1 MSNDWINLIN
11 LTLGRRTGRT
21 TFKTSRNTP
30 LLSNVCTKDKDLE
43 EKQAKGQGRG
53 GISTEVRKGSL
64 ADALLDYICFVQFL
78 LIRYSS

>member
-1 MSNDWINLIN
+1 MSSDWMNLIN
-11 LTLGRRTGRT
+11 LTLGRRTGHT

-43 EKQAKGQGRG
+43 EKQGKGQGSG
-53 GISTEVRKGSL
+53 GISAEVRKGSL
-64 ADALLDYICFVQFL
+64 ADALLDYMCFVQFL

>member
-1 MSNDWINLIN
+1 MSSDWMNLIN
-11 LTLGRRTGRT
+11 LTLGRRTGHT

-53 GISTEVRKGSL
+53 GISAEVWKGSL
-64 ADALLDYICFVQFL
+64 ADALLDYMCFVQFL